1 MNKTAAF
8 RVDASINIANGHVM
22 RCLTLANELRAAG
35 FACLFLMR
43 KLNGNLISLIQ
54 RNNFEV
60 IKLDAPSFSTLQRL
74 SDSKEWLEVP
84 IEQEIKETY
93 KFLNSIQPDLLIVDH
108 YALNTEWHNINQKC
122 AKHTLVIDDLAE
134 IDYRNCLV
142 LNQNLGFKRK
152 HYQKSIDNNCTILLG
167 PEFALLRKEFIKAR
181 TKSLNKNRNTNSL
194 SLLISLGGV
203 DYQNI
208 TCRLLDIFAKR
219 QPPNV
224 KSISVMVASNSP
236 HIEELKKKTSD
247 FYTKLKLII
256 DCTTVAEIMAVSDL
270 TIGGAGTTT
279 YERFTLGLPT
289 LLVPMAEN
297 QLKGA
302 KLIASTGAA
311 INLGN
316 YNEVSTEREL
326 TRFLER
332 NDLGKV
338 LAHASAV
345 ASSICDGGGTE
356 RVASELLKYGRH

>member
-1 MNKTAAF
+1 
-8 RVDASINIANGHVM
+8 
-22 RCLTLANELRAAG
+22 
-35 FACLFLMR
+35 
-43 KLNGNLISLIQ
+43 
-54 RNNFEV
+54 
-60 IKLDAPSFSTLQRL
+60 
-74 SDSKEWLEVP
+74 
-84 IEQEIKETY
+84 
-93 KFLNSIQPDLLIVDH
+93 
-108 YALNTEWHNINQKC
+108 
-122 AKHTLVIDDLAE
+122 
-134 IDYRNCLV
+134 
-142 LNQNLGFKRK
+142 
-152 HYQKSIDNNCTILLG
+152 
-167 PEFALLRKEFIKAR
+167 
-181 TKSLNKNRNTNSL
+181 
-194 SLLISLGGV
+194 
-203 DYQNI
+203 
-208 TCRLLDIFAKR
+208 
-219 QPPNV
+219 
-224 KSISVMVASNSP
+224 MVASNSP
-236 HIEELKKKTSD
+236 HIEELKKKTSN

-256 DCTTVAEIMAVSDL
+256 DCSTVAEIMAVSDL